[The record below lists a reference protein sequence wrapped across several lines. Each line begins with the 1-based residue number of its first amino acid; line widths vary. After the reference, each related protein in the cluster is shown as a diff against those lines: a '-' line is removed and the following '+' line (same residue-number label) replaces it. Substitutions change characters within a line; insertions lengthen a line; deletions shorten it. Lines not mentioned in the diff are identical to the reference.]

1 MKYQVQSMQYVLC
14 NFRTLKCLNGVSL
27 YSYSFQ
33 LACLFSHCLVNCYQP
48 QLGKQFFT
56 TNRTIDH
63 PSSRPVDRHSQR
75 PKPLFLVLLET
86 NVESKKTRNYWVDT
100 ETKKTAKLW
109 SIFFTKIWYL
119 NQNFTI
125 NVILESDKDSKMQSD
140 KLHNHKMQSSDVK
153 IQFRQ

>member
-1 MKYQVQSMQYVLC
+1 MQYVLC

-56 TNRTIDH
+56 ANRAIDH
-63 PSSRPVDRHSQR
+63 PSSRPVDRDSQR

-86 NVESKKTRNYWVDT
+86 NVESKKNRNFRVDT

-109 SIFFTKIWYL
+109 SIFFTKIWYCRVRL
-119 NQNFTI
+119 RFFDQVGHQTTNASIRNKYFFT
-125 NVILESDKDSKMQSD
+125 K
-140 KLHNHKMQSSDVK
+140 
-153 IQFRQ
+153 